1 MLDGWL
7 GDGGRIARIEWR
19 RHEREFGRSRGRRIG
34 LVLTYCAVAVVLGS
48 GAWIVGREL
57 AVTETAPTA
66 VGSLAA
72 TLAFGWIV
80 VRSASLTHRRFE
92 GLSPD
97 ALLTAVHVR
106 SAVLGLVSFVFARV
120 GVAIALP
127 TVGVASGLALGAG
140 TPALA
145 LSAATAIAAL
155 AVLAVA
161 VGVAGRLAGSLVG
174 RRLARGGLYRNLLVL
189 FGWMPLVALWFLL
202 RELSVSATELG
213 AWLEWLPLALLVDLA
228 FLGAGGTAEVEPLR
242 ALAAVGAVAVVVPAL
257 LGLTTTVVRRLW
269 VTQPVGSTRSPTSS
283 RSHSRSLASGGRLER
298 LLGDF
303 VSQPTLT
310 VARERLLAERRAP
323 RGLLSTGY
331 VLLFVALVGLPVF
344 GALLGAPGFLLVVF
358 GLGVAAGI
366 VFTAEAIG
374 SAYRVLPMLLTT
386 VRGRQFVGGLVLAS
400 LLLGVPLVVLVVVPL
415 GIVSDAS
422 LVETFGLALT
432 GIALCAC
439 TATVN
444 AAVELDVDR
453 ADLVA
458 VPGFFT
464 DGPVYSEPGWG
475 AFSGLA
481 KTFGIVSLVAL
492 PAFLGNA
499 RWVYERVSA
508 LGVPTL
514 AVRLGALCCTIVLA
528 VGVSRLAFRVA
539 VERYRDY
546 RLE

>member
-1 MLDGWL
+1 MLDNWP

-19 RHEREFGRSRGRRIG
+19 RHDREFGRSRSRRIG
-34 LVLTYCAVAVVLGS
+34 LVLSYCVVAVVLGA
-48 GAWIVGREL
+48 GALVVGDDL
-57 AVTETAPTA
+57 ATTEAAPSA

-72 TLAFGWIV
+72 TLAFGWVV

-92 GLSPD
+92 GLSSD
-97 ALLTAVHVR
+97 ALLTAVPVR
-106 SAVLGLVSFVFARV
+106 TAVFGLVSFVFARV
-120 GVAIALP
+120 GVAIVLP
-127 TVGVASGLALGAG
+127 TVGVAVGLAVGAG
-140 TPALA
+140 TPWIA
-145 LSAATAIAAL
+145 LSAVAAIAAL
-155 AVLAVA
+155 AALAVA

-174 RRLARGGLYRNLLVL
+174 RRLARGGLYRNLLVV
-189 FGWMPLVALWFLL
+189 FGWVPLVALWFLL
-202 RELSVSATELG
+202 RELSVSAAELG

-228 FLGAGGTAEVEPLR
+228 FLGADGTAGVEPLR

-257 LGLTTTVVRRLW
+257 LGLTTIVARRLW
-269 VTQPVGSTRSPTSS
+269 VTESVGSTRSTTP
-283 RSHSRSLASGGRLER
+283 SHSRSLAGGGRLER
-298 LLGDF
+298 LLGGT
-303 VSQPTLT
+303 VSQPTRT

-331 VLLFVALVGLPVF
+331 VLLFGALVGLPVF
-344 GALLGAPGFLLVVF
+344 GALLGTPGFLLVVF

-366 VFTAEAIG
+366 VFTAEPIG

-422 LVETFGLALT
+422 LLETGALAVT
-432 GIALCAC
+432 GVALCAC

-444 AAVELDVDR
+444 AAIELNVDR
-453 ADLVA
+453 ADLVP
-458 VPGFFT
+458 VSGFVT

-481 KTFGIVSLVAL
+481 KSFGIVSLVAL

-499 RWVYERVSA
+499 RWVYERAPA
-508 LGVPTL
+508 LGVPTA

-528 VGVSRLAFRVA
+528 VGVSRIAFRVA
-539 VERYRDY
+539 VARYRDY